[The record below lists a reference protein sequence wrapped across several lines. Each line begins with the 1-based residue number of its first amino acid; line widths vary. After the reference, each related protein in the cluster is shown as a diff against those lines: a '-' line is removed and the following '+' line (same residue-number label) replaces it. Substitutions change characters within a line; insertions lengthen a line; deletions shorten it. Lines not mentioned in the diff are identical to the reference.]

1 MDAIKEFILAY
12 LPALISV
19 VGAIITIIRFKPEVK
34 KINSEAH
41 KNDGEAS
48 SAIGEAAESI
58 ANAAKVSNEQLMYRL
73 GDLDKQFNDYK
84 KEAKKEIE
92 ELKLT
97 VRFERQKRIDIE
109 KRLILESQAR
119 VRAESKITALQGYI
133 EQLKTLMRN
142 ANVPVPPPFVE

>member
-1 MDAIKEFILAY
+1 MEAIKEFILAY

-19 VGAIITIIRFKPEVK
+19 VGAIITIYRFKPEVK

-73 GDLDKQFNDYK
+73 SDLDKQFHEHK
-84 KEAKKEIE
+84 KDAQKEIE
-92 ELKLT
+92 ALKFT

>member
-58 ANAAKVSNEQLMYRL
+58 ANAAKVSNEQLMYHL